1 MPVDFS
7 IAWKTATKI
16 INEVIA
22 LLPNIVLGFVI
33 FVLFLFA
40 ASLADAR

>member
-1 MPVDFS
+1 MPVNFS
-7 IAWKTATKI
+7 IAWKTATNI

-22 LLPNIVLGFVI
+22 LPNIVLGFVI